1 MDTIKPKAFKNPGF
15 WEMIEI
21 SMKFSAELTSFLF
34 CLAIFTQL
42 YIQSPQ
48 DECTTDTALC
58 FPLKPYNRSNLNI
71 PL

>member
-42 YIQSPQ
+42 YIQSSQ
-48 DECTTDTALC
+48 DERTTDTALC